1 VTTDVCD
8 PQCADA
14 AFVAADH
21 LGPLRGLVNCAGV
34 APAAKVVGRDGP
46 HPLDSFARTVSINL
60 VGSFNMLR
68 LAAERI
74 ARTQPDADGERGVI
88 INTASVAA

>member
-1 VTTDVCD
+1 
-8 PQCADA
+8 
-14 AFVAADH
+14 
-21 LGPLRGLVNCAGV
+21 
-34 APAAKVVGRDGP
+34 VVGRDGP